1 MIKYL
6 VINLV
11 IIYNAR
17 LQCELVKYT
26 AYVLFRLICILFE
39 SHGYGASCDS
49 KSIHINLNKTYA
61 VYLTS
66 SHCNLALYMITR
78 LITRYF
84 IIHIVVYK
92 VTW

>member
-1 MIKYL
+1 MK
-6 VINLV
+6 
-11 IIYNAR
+11 IYGFLKNASR
-17 LQCELVKYT
+17 EQPDNNI
-26 AYVLFRLICILFE
+26 F
-39 SHGYGASCDS
+39 YGAPCVS
-49 KSIHINLNKTYA
+49 KSIHIDLNKTYA